1 MKASENLAIPRKLR
15 RSRIAEMLLDV
26 SNKMA
31 VARDLSE
38 AFDILAHQTASLIN
52 AERGTIFLNDPQT
65 SELYTRVAV
74 GKHAREIR
82 MLNHLGIAGSVFK
95 SGVGLIIHG
104 AFTHARLNHHIDNQT
119 GYVTR
124 NIICVPLRTLNGRTI
139 GVSELLNKIDGQF
152 TEDDR
157 ELLESLVRQA
167 AIALESRR
175 AAEELE
181 RDRQQQVEVLRVVSE
196 VSTEIKLGPLLKKLI
211 GTITRMLDAERSTLF
226 LNDEKTNE
234 LYTEI
239 GEGLGASQIRFP
251 NHVGIAG
258 TVFKSGESVHI
269 PYAYADLRFNP
280 SVDKRTGFF
289 TRSILCVPVINK
301 EGKFIG
307 VTQVL
312 NKKGGAFTPEDEA
325 RLKAFTSQIAIAL
338 ENAKLFDDVQNMKN
352 YNESVLESMS
362 SGLITLN
369 EDGLVV
375 TCNNAALRIMKVRPE
390 DILRR
395 PAKDVFADANAWI
408 ADKVEQAGRGQKQD
422 VTMDAEMAF
431 GDEKVSANVTI
442 LPLISTSQKKLGSLV
457 MIDDITGE
465 KRLKSTMSRYMDPS
479 VAEKMLLAGAEIL
492 GGQSS
497 VATVLFSDIR
507 SFTTLTEE
515 LGPQATVSMLNE
527 YFTIMV
533 DCIQTEGGMLDK
545 FIGDA
550 IMAVFGTPMAHD
562 DDEDRAVRASLNML
576 RELNTFNVKRQAEGK
591 KPIHVGIGI
600 NTDSIVSGNIGSP
613 RRMDYTVIG
622 DGVNLASRLE
632 GACKQYRARL
642 LVSEFTFKKLRGT
655 YRGREVDRVIVK
667 GKTKPV
673 GMIEIL
679 DYHNDETF
687 PNMMQVLNNFRHGL
701 QSYRDC
707 RWDDAINSFREALD
721 LNPADFISIMYLERS
736 EHLKKSPPPVDWNG
750 VWKLETK

>member
-1 MKASENLAIPRKLR
+1 MKVPENLAIPRKPR
-15 RSRIAEMLLDV
+15 RSRVAEMLLDV

-31 VARDLSE
+31 LAKDLSE

-52 AERGTIFLNDPQT
+52 AERGTIFMNDPQT
-65 SELYTRVAV
+65 GELYTRVPV
-74 GKHAREIR
+74 GKYTREIR
-82 MLNHLGIAGSVFK
+82 MLNHLGIAGSVFQT
-95 SGVGLIIHG
+95 GTALIIHD
-104 AFTHARLNHHIDNQT
+104 AYTDDRFNPEIDKQT

-124 NIICVPLRTLNGRTI
+124 SILCVPLRTLSGRTI

-157 ELLESLVRQA
+157 ELLEALVRQA

-175 AAEELE
+175 AAEETE
-181 RDRQQQVEVLRVVSE
+181 RDRQQQLEVLKVVTE

-226 LNDEKTNE
+226 LNDDKTNE

-258 TVFKSGESVHI
+258 AVFTSGQSVNI

-280 SVDKRTGFF
+280 AVDKRTGFF

-301 EGKFIG
+301 EGKIIG

-312 NKKGGAFTPEDEA
+312 NKKGGAFTAEDEA
-325 RLKAFTSQIAIAL
+325 RVKAFTSQIAIAL

-352 YNESVLESMS
+352 YNESVLESMP
-362 SGLITLN
+362 SGVITLN
-369 EDGLVV
+369 EDGLIV
-375 TCNNAALRIMKVRPE
+375 TCNNAALRIMKVRPAE
-390 DILRR
+390 LIRR
-395 PAKDVFADANAWI
+395 PAKDVFSDVNAWI
-408 ADKVEQAGRGQKQD
+408 IEKIEQAGREQKQG
-422 VTMDAEMAF
+422 VTMDAEMVFA
-431 GDEKVSANVTI
+431 GEKVSANVTV
-442 LPLISTSQKKLGSLV
+442 LPLISTNQKKLGSLV
-457 MIDDITGE
+457 MIEDITSE

-479 VAEKMLLAGAEIL
+479 VAEKMLQAGAEIL

-515 LGPQATVSMLNE
+515 LGPQATVSLLNE

-533 DCIQTEGGMLDK
+533 DCIQSEGGMLDK

-550 IMAVFGTPMAHD
+550 IMAVFGTPMGHD
-562 DDEDRAVRASLNML
+562 DDEDRAVRASLSML
-576 RELNTFNVKRQAEGK
+576 RDLNAFNLKRQTEGK
-591 KPIHVGIGI
+591 KPIHIGIGI

-632 GACKQYRARL
+632 GACKQYRAKL
-642 LVSEFTFKKLRGT
+642 LISEFTFKKLRGT
-655 YRGREVDRVIVK
+655 YRSREVDRVIVK
-667 GKTKPV
+667 GKTQPV

-679 DYHNDETF
+679 DYHTDETF
-687 PNMMQVLNNFRHGL
+687 PNIMEVLNYFRYGL
-701 QSYRDC
+701 QCYRDC
-707 RWDDAINSFREALD
+707 HWDAAINAFREALN
-721 LNPADFISIMYLERS
+721 LNPADFASIMYLDRC
-736 EHLKKSPPPVDWNG
+736 EHLKKAPPSPDWNG
-750 VWKLETK
+750 VWKLESK